1 MQDNQ
6 DNIYNQTPKKRTKEE
21 FIEAMTREYIE
32 ISSINENL
40 KELKEQAKD
49 QGFDAALLAK
59 VAKVVSDAKVSEAIK
74 KAEAF
79 IQMAEKV
86 EIQQSLE

>member
-59 VAKVVSDAKVSEAIK
+59 VAKAVSDAKVSEAIE

-86 EIQQSLE
+86 ENSKYQ

>member
-1 MQDNQ
+1 MQKNQ
-6 DNIYNQTPKKRTKEE
+6 ENFYNQTPKKRTKEE
-21 FIEAMTREYIE
+21 FIEAMTREYNE

-59 VAKVVSDAKVSEAIK
+59 VAKAVSDAKVSEAIK

-86 EIQQSLE
+86 ENQ

>member
-1 MQDNQ
+1 MQENQ
-6 DNIYNQTPKKRTKEE
+6 ENFYNQAPKKRTQEE
-21 FIEAMTREYIE
+21 YVEAMTREYNE

-59 VAKVVSDAKVSEAIK
+59 VAKAVSDAKVAEAIE

-79 IQMAEKV
+79 IQMVEKV
-86 EIQQSLE
+86 QNQ

>member
-6 DNIYNQTPKKRTKEE
+6 DNIYNQAPGHRTKEE
-21 FIEAMTREYIE
+21 FIEAMTREYNE

-59 VAKVVSDAKVSEAIK
+59 VAKAVSDAKVSEAIK

-86 EIQQSLE
+86 ENQ

>member
-6 DNIYNQTPKKRTKEE
+6 DNIYNQAPKKRTKEE
-21 FIEAMTREYIE
+21 FIEAMTREYNE

-49 QGFDAALLAK
+49 QGFDSVLLAK
-59 VAKVVSDAKVSEAIK
+59 VAKAVSDAKVSEAIK

-86 EIQQSLE
+86 ENQ